1 MLGQLLAITL
11 VLSQQNLLD
20 AICQVE
26 SNCSSDAV
34 GDNGNAIGPYQIW
47 YVYWQDA
54 IEHRPEIGGSYNDC
68 VNKEYSEKIV
78 SAYWDRYATKK
89 RLGRV
94 VTNQDRARIHNGG
107 PNGYKKVS
115 TLKYWR
121 KVQWKLGT

>member
-26 SNCSSDAV
+26 SNCNSDAV

-54 IEHRPEIGGSYNDC
+54 IEHRPEIGGSYHNC

-107 PNGYKKVS
+107 PNGYKKFS
-115 TLKYWR
+115 TLKYC
-121 KVQWKLGT
+121 